1 MPLFQGQ
8 VGWVYLIGAS
18 LLNAG
23 LIAQSVQLM
32 RYVDRPHAKSLFKY
46 SMVYLALLFVVAA
59 VDRVVL
65 PS

>member
-1 MPLFQGQ
+1 
-8 VGWVYLIGAS
+8 
-18 LLNAG
+18 
-23 LIAQSVQLM
+23 M